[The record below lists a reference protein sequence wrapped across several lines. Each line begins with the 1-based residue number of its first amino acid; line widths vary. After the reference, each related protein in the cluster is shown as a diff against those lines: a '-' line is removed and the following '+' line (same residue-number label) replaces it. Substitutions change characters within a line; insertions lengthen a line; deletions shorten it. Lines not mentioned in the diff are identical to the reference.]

1 MPELQIKEGPGR
13 DDVFLVFADTF
24 GLLHN
29 RQQMKI
35 SFFRF
40 FRLNFAGGGLSDN
53 GEKLLWRKIKQSL
66 TKFDILEVQTLKKFG
81 P

>member
-1 MPELQIKEGPGR
+1 MMCFWCLRK
-13 DDVFLVFADTF
+13 FY
-24 GLLHN
+24 
-29 RQQMKI
+29 
-35 SFFRF
+35 FFIF
-40 FRLNFAGGGLSDN
+40 FRLNVAGGGLSDN

>member
-1 MPELQIKEGPGR
+1 M
-13 DDVFLVFADTF
+13 FLVLADTSAIH
-24 GLLHN
+24 HN
-29 RQQMKI
+29 RKPMKFSI
-35 SFFRF
+35 FRF
-40 FRLNFAGGGLSDN
+40 FELNVAGGGLSDN

>member
-1 MPELQIKEGPGR
+1 M
-13 DDVFLVFADTF
+13 FLVLADTF
-24 GLLHN
+24 AIHHN
-29 RQQMKI
+29 RKPMKFSI
-35 SFFRF
+35 FRF
-40 FRLNFAGGGLSDN
+40 FELNVAGGGLSDN

>member
-1 MPELQIKEGPGR
+1 MMCFWCLRKFY
-13 DDVFLVFADTF
+13 FL
-24 GLLHN
+24 
-29 RQQMKI
+29 I
-35 SFFRF
+35 F
-40 FRLNFAGGGLSDN
+40 FRLNVARGGLSDN

>member
-1 MPELQIKEGPGR
+1 MMCFWCLRK
-13 DDVFLVFADTF
+13 F
-24 GLLHN
+24 
-29 RQQMKI
+29 
-35 SFFRF
+35 SFFTF
-40 FRLNFAGGGLSDN
+40 FRLNVAGGGLSDN

>member
-1 MPELQIKEGPGR
+1 M
-13 DDVFLVFADTF
+13 FLVFADTF

-29 RQQMKI
+29 LKQMI
-35 SFFRF
+35 FSFFRF
-40 FRLNFAGGGLSDN
+40 FMFNFARGGLSDN

-66 TKFDILEVQTLKKFG
+66 TKFDILEVQTLKKLD